1 MLSMRRM
8 CVKRVVVE
16 LLFFCAFFFFFAL
29 LFFNVFNFK
38 GTSYVPLG

>member
-16 LLFFCAFFFFFAL
+16 LLFFCACFVFFAL
-29 LFFNVFNFK
+29 LFFNVLNFK